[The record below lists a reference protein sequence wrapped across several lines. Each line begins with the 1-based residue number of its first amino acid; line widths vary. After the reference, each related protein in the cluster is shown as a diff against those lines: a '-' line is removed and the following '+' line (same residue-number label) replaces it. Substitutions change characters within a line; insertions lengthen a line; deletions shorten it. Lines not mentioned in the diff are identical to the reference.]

1 MAKKKKTL
9 GSLRDQLKE
18 AGLVT
23 AKQARKAEK
32 GALRSELRIKKGLE
46 TDDTRAAVEAERQKK
61 ADEDRRRNAE
71 RDQQAREK
79 ALLAQVKQLVASNSQ
94 HEPGDVAYNF
104 SVENKI
110 KKIYVSESNK
120 VQLNKGNLAVV
131 QGADKFDLVPTVV
144 AEKIAA
150 RSPQS
155 VLYLYDRSK
164 DEVDDN
170 DPYKDYPIPDDL
182 EW

>member
-1 MAKKKKTL
+1 MAKKKKL
-9 GSLRDQLKE
+9 SGSLRDQLKQ

-32 GALRSELRIKKGLE
+32 GAMRTELRIKKGLE
-46 TDDTRAAVEAERQKK
+46 TDSTKETLAQQQQEK
-61 ADEDRRRNAE
+61 AE
-71 RDQQAREK
+71 RDRQRNEEINSAAKQK
-79 ALLAQVKQLVASNSQ
+79 ALLAQVKQLIESNSQ
-94 HEPGDVAYNF
+94 LEAGDIAYNF

-110 KKIYVSESNK
+110 KKLHISASNK
-120 VQLNKGNLAVV
+120 TQLNRGNLAIV
-131 QGADKFDLVPTVV
+131 QYDTHYDLVPTVV

-150 RSPQS
+150 RSPES
-155 VLYLYDRSK
+155 VLYLYDRSNDVV
-164 DEVDDN
+164 DED